1 MLIHNPNSRAL
12 NPDGRWILGGSANDI
27 DFLNINQ
34 KINCL
39 TTGQLKP
46 LISDDNKIMG
56 KGSNVKLKSINDNEN
71 DPLAVKHNNDLLI
84 IGTPTSL
91 MVYDVLNNSDL
102 FYREVI

>member
-1 MLIHNPNSRAL
+1 
-12 NPDGRWILGGSANDI
+12 
-27 DFLNINQ
+27 
-34 KINCL
+34 
-39 TTGQLKP
+39 
-46 LISDDNKIMG
+46 MG

-71 DPLAVKHNNDLLI
+71 NPLAVKHNNDLLV